1 MYKEGFCLG
10 VKGKKRFLKFLIEY
24 FKHISRC
31 PGVNSSKTV
40 IIKWFKNRLAEVC
53 HFISQKNIKTCLA
66 KPDLA
71 SFYVSVL
78 VRLIAKIFTK
88 EFVFDIASLY
98 YKKILYFTLNV
109 PAHMFLSSSIY

>member
-1 MYKEGFCLG
+1 M
-10 VKGKKRFLKFLIEY
+10 VKGKKRFLKFFIEY

-31 PGVNSSKTV
+31 PGVNSSNAV
-40 IIKWFKNRLAEVC
+40 ITKWFKNRLAEVC

-66 KPDLA
+66 KPDEA
-71 SFYVSVL
+71 SFYMLVL
-78 VRLIAKIFTK
+78 VRLFKEIFTQ

-109 PAHMFLSSSIY
+109 PAHMFLSSSMY